1 MIGNKQSCLEVIN
14 AGHMLTETFPC
25 AEPWYRKEA
34 YSKAMSEALFTS
46 FIKLK
51 TRVAYQ
57 WNCYPLVTV
66 PVNYIAQGKVQ
77 VVKNATNAV

>member
-25 AEPWYRKEA
+25 AGPWYRKEA

-51 TRVAYQ
+51 IRVAY
-57 WNCYPLVTV
+57 
-66 PVNYIAQGKVQ
+66 
-77 VVKNATNAV
+77 